1 MRLSRTPKINSAWSI
16 FICSIQCPFIMVY
29 YDTENRK
36 CKNSMYFCWDLLF
49 KVILFKNKFNYWCI
63 NVLKYFYCIF
73 SGIYHFY
80 VYGNRFNIIE
90 IKLFISI
97 NSIHDMLPFRHSKV
111 IIIYITVL
119 VSQKRN
125 YLNCLSN
132 LLCVYIQ
139 VSRANRYKKN
149 DVNRQ
154 GKYKDAYYCKI
165 MNIYL
170 AVIPSIAWN
179 LVNYISI

>member
-49 KVILFKNKFNYWCI
+49 KIILFKNKFNYWCMNI
-63 NVLKYFYCIF
+63 VKQLYCTF
-73 SGIYHFY
+73 PGKYHFS
-80 VYGNRFNIIE
+80 VYRNIFHIIE
-90 IKLFISI
+90 ITLFISI
-97 NSIHDMLPFRHSKV
+97 DMLPFMHSKL
-111 IIIYITVL
+111 IIIYIRVL

-139 VSRANRYKKN
+139 VSWANRYKKN

-179 LVNYISI
+179 LVNYITI